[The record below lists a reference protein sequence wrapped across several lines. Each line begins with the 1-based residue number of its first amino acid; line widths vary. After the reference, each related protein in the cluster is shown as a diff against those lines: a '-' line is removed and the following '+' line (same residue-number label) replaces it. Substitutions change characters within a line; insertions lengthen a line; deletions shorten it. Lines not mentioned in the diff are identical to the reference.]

1 MKRSITLAMGS
12 LLLVASLTSATTY
25 AGEPAKAPALH
36 VKVGDLDLTQHA
48 GVETMYK
55 RLQYA
60 AQQVCGPSNIIGS
73 RLTDSAW
80 QSCVNVAVDSA
91 VRQVNRPALTAYHR
105 SHIAQNGV
113 KQG

>member
-1 MKRSITLAMGS
+1 MNRSITLAMSS
-12 LLLVASLTSATTY
+12 LLLVASLASATTY
-25 AGEPAKAPALH
+25 ADEPAKAPALR

-48 GVETMYK
+48 GVEIMYQ

-60 AQQVCGPSNIIGS
+60 AQQVCGPSNITGS
-73 RLTDSAW
+73 RLTDRAW
-80 QSCVNVAVDSA
+80 QTCVNDAVDNA

-105 SHIAQNGV
+105 SRTAQSGI